1 VLVLVCAYYS
11 AWRIFAIA
19 DLNRGRS
26 CEGRQRNDD
35 NSDMLCFQNEG
46 LGVAHADLEPV
57 EDSIDAVIASSHDRA
72 PADTNSEQLDADAVD
87 VAADFGLYTAIS
99 NADE

>member
-1 VLVLVCAYYS
+1 
-11 AWRIFAIA
+11 
-19 DLNRGRS
+19 
-26 CEGRQRNDD
+26 
-35 NSDMLCFQNEG
+35 MLCFQNEG
-46 LGVAHADLEPV
+46 HYADL
-57 EDSIDAVIASSHDRA
+57 EDSIDAVIASSHDRT